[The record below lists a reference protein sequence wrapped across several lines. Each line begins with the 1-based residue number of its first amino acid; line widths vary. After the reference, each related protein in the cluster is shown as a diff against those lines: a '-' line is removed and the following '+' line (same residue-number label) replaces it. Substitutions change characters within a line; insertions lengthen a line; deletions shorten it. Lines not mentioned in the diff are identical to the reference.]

1 MDGWRRR
8 SEVEQLAKLRFRNER
23 IGNEKDRLSC
33 QTGRLC
39 PENDLV
45 SHRNLMFWISGVE
58 FLESPVV
65 SNRFS
70 WFHPMHEEI

>member
-8 SEVEQLAKLRFRNER
+8 SEVEQLAKLRFRNET
-23 IGNEKDRLSC
+23 DRLSC
-33 QTGRLC
+33 QSERSC

-45 SHRNLMFWISGVE
+45 SHRNLMFWMSGVE

-70 WFHPMHEEI
+70 LFHPMHEEI